1 MAKKV
6 LQRVVVTVDDQFLE
20 KIKSVATGLRS
31 AGMQVDKILPTVGTV
46 SGEIAQGKMAA
57 LKKVKGVASVEMDK
71 EMQAI

>member
-1 MAKKV
+1 MAKKI

-31 AGMQVDKILPTVGTV
+31 AGMQVDKIMPVVGIV
-46 SGEIAQGKMAA
+46 SGEVAQGKMAA
-57 LKKVKGVASVEMDK
+57 LKKVKGVANVEIDQ

>member
-31 AGMQVDKILPTVGTV
+31 AGMQVDKVLPAVGVV
-46 SGEIAQGKMAA
+46 SGEVAQGKMAA
-57 LKKVKGVASVEMDK
+57 LKKVKGVASVEIDQ